1 MRIGEIK
8 MKTVAINIDGRT
20 TTLEVKGDTIEECV
34 TDAFK
39 QLNPDKTIV
48 QSFSYDKL
56 NNVSLMRG
64 LK

>member
-1 MRIGEIK
+1 MR
-8 MKTVAINIDGRT
+8 TVSINIDGRT
-20 TTLEVKGDTIEECV
+20 VTLEVKGDTIEECV

-48 QSFSYDKL
+48 QSFSYKRLD
-56 NNVSLMRG
+56 NNSLMRS